1 MKYIFLDFQKLCFCK
16 YCNFD
21 CSALDPKQSTGMRA
35 SSQISRPGKP
45 GTDFPPLNS
54 EQVLEDVHAE
64 AAGVPV
70 LALGHAPAG
79 PTVPG
84 RLHKLH
90 GLVGEGSLHELDGV
104 EEGQHVLHLGVLY
117 LTSACSADHPLVAVL
132 DLKGG
137 KSLDGRDL
145 SLLSRPLASPGEQV
159 ASDELGLDAQD
170 SDSSEGGGL
179 GCSEGEDGGGAGGE
193 GDGVGAGGGG
203 HLLEQDQGDGQG
215 HAEQGAEHLVL
226 SS

>member
-16 YCNFD
+16 YCNFN
-21 CSALDPKQSTGMRA
+21 CSALGPKQSTGMRA
-35 SSQISRPGKP
+35 SSQISRPGKS

-90 GLVGEGSLHELDGV
+90 GLVGEGGLHELHGV
-104 EEGQHVLHLGVLY
+104 EEGQHVLHLGVLH
-117 LTSACSADHPLVAVL
+117 LASAGSTDHPLVAVL

-137 KSLDGRDL
+137 KSLDGRHL
-145 SLLSRPLASPGEQV
+145 SLLSRPLPSPGT
-159 ASDELGLDAQD
+159 SP
-170 SDSSEGGGL
+170 
-179 GCSEGEDGGGAGGE
+179 
-193 GDGVGAGGGG
+193 
-203 HLLEQDQGDGQG
+203 
-215 HAEQGAEHLVL
+215 
-226 SS
+226 